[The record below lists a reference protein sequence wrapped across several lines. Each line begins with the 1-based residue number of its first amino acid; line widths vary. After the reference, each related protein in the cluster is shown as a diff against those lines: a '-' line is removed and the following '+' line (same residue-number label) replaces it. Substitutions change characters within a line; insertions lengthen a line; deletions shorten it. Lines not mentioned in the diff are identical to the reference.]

1 MKTVTKLL
9 PGCALALV
17 IAAIAKLLESLEA
30 SAGLHLIGASVIA
43 LFIGMLVNK
52 ISLGGYIHCATDWE
66 NYAEQM
72 MEVLS
77 GEPKLKNL
85 YDGFSPV
92 MGNPIAQRPQ
102 TKFQARGERLGH
114 GIWDL
119 VFTRI

>member
-1 MKTVTKLL
+1 
-9 PGCALALV
+9 
-17 IAAIAKLLESLEA
+17 
-30 SAGLHLIGASVIA
+30 
-43 LFIGMLVNK
+43 MLVNK

-77 GEPKLKNL
+77 GEPKTENL

-92 MGNPIAQRPQ
+92 MGNPIAQRLKQSSKPVGSVSA
-102 TKFQARGERLGH
+102 THL
-114 GIWDL
+114 DL